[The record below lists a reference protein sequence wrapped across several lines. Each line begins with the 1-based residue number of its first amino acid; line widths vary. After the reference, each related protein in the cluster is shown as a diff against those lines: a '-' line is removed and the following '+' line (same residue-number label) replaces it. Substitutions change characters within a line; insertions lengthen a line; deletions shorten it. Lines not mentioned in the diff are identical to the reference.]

1 MASCPRALARSTET
15 VPARGASERLAW
27 AAAVVDPAPGER
39 VLEVG
44 CGHGVLVSLLADRVG
59 PGQVVAV
66 DRSPT
71 MIAAAVRR
79 NRAAVDAGRVRPVA
93 AALVDADLADGDFDV
108 VVSFNVRAFWT
119 PPAPE
124 WDVVRKVLRPG
135 GRVLVAYQL
144 MDPGAHEGVQRAVR
158 ELAGARGLRPVRTHR
173 APTTPVESVAL
184 ELRA

>member
-1 MASCPRALARSTET
+1 MGAVAA
-15 VPARGASERLAW
+15 PARQSW
-27 AAAVVDPAPGER
+27 AAGVVAPQPGER

-44 CGHGVLVSLLADRVG
+44 CGHGVLVSLLAERIG
-59 PGQVVAV
+59 TGQVVAV

-71 MIAAAVRR
+71 MIAAAARR
-79 NRAAVDAGRVRPVA
+79 NREAVDAGRVRLVA
-93 AALVDADLADGDFDV
+93 AALVDADLADRDFDV
-108 VVSFNVRAFWT
+108 VVSVNVRAFWT

-124 WDVVRKVLRPG
+124 WDVVRRVLRPG

-158 ELAGARGLRPVRTHR
+158 QLAGARGLRPVRTHR